1 MELPSASLPHVGE
14 LEDEGEVVRL
24 ATTTPEPPVG
34 PLFIA
39 TAVAQPPLLTGGGGD
54 DTSAGKQTD
63 SDVFYICVFLW
74 RNKNTKENHIFC
86 YNWIWFRPTPA

>member
-14 LEDEGEVVRL
+14 LEDGGEVVRL
-24 ATTTPEPPVG
+24 ATTTPEPSVG

-39 TAVAQPPLLTGGGGD
+39 TAVAQSPLLTGGGEGGGD

-63 SDVFYICVFLW
+63 
-74 RNKNTKENHIFC
+74 
-86 YNWIWFRPTPA
+86 

>member
-14 LEDEGEVVRL
+14 LEDEVEVVRL

-39 TAVAQPPLLTGGGGD
+39 TAVAQPPLLTGGGEGGGD

-63 SDVFYICVFLW
+63 
-74 RNKNTKENHIFC
+74 
-86 YNWIWFRPTPA
+86 